1 MLLVGLT
8 TLNMRVLEGPLA
20 DVAEVSAVPFPG
32 AAFDTAAEQLEPDLV
47 VVDVTYLDEAIVR
60 PLITHRLAHTRA
72 TVVYLSDTGPTW
84 FDDLGAVVSG
94 PLENANTDT
103 LLKLV
108 SGPRLRLI
116 GGEA

>member
-1 MLLVGLT
+1 VLLVGLT
-8 TLNMRVLEGPLA
+8 TINMSVLEGPLS

-32 AAFDTAAEQLEPDLV
+32 AAFDDAADDLHPDLV
-47 VVDVTYLDEAIVR
+47 IVDITYLDEAVVR
-60 PLITHRLAHTRA
+60 PLITHRLAHTNA

-103 LLKLV
+103 LIQLV
-108 SGPRLRLI
+108 SGPTLRLI
-116 GGEA
+116 GGTR

>member
-1 MLLVGLT
+1 
-8 TLNMRVLEGPLA
+8 MRVLEGPLSEVA
-20 DVAEVSAVPFPG
+20 DVSAVPFPG
-32 AAFDTAAEQLEPDLV
+32 AGFDLAAEGFEPDLV

-72 TVVYLSDTGPTW
+72 IVVYLSDTGPTW

-108 SGPRLRLI
+108 SGPRLTLI
-116 GGEA
+116 GGSR

>member
-8 TLNMRVLEGPLA
+8 TLNMRVLEGPLT

-47 VVDVTYLDEAIVR
+47 IVDVTYLDEAIVR

-84 FDDLGAVVSG
+84 FDDLGAVTSG
-94 PLENANTDT
+94 PLENANTET
-103 LLKLV
+103 LVRLV